1 MSKIFKNMIPYWKI
15 VIVIIGLLVVQAW
28 CDLSLPSYTSDIID
42 VGIQNHGV
50 EHVMPEKIQEEEFQ
64 TAQFIMTDQ
73 EKHIWNDIYKK
84 KGDTKV
90 LKNLS
95 QDRLEELDEQLAL
108 PLIMNYQMSAMEEKT
123 FEKMVASQM
132 ASGSKN
138 NGNQNGTVSQGG
150 KDVGGQNG
158 TVSQGGK
165 NNGGQNS
172 TASQGGKDV
181 GSQNDNSAKGG
192 RSSKTQSGLSVDQI
206 EKFMG
211 VKLHRFRQKKED
223 SDGNSKM
230 VQCVDV
236 RPVFIAMQKNG
247 MLDEKTLFSTR
258 DSMKNTIDTMGSSL
272 VKTTGIAYAIA
283 CDKAAGVDVDKIQK
297 TYLVY
302 AGLKMVGMALL
313 MGVVTVLV
321 GFFAS
326 KVAAG
331 IGMTLRD
338 NVFKKVVGFS
348 NAEMDRF
355 STASLI
361 TRSTND
367 IQQIQMVSV
376 MLLRMVAYAP
386 ILGIGGVLK
395 VVQTGA
401 GMGWII
407 VLAIIVIIGYVLLL
421 MSSAMPKFKLM
432 QKLVDRI
439 NLVSREILTGLSVI
453 RAFGRED
460 TEEERFDAANKDLT
474 KTTLFTNRVMTF
486 MMPGMMMIMNVLTV
500 GIVWFGA
507 KKIDA
512 GSMQVGAMT
521 AFITYAMMIV
531 MSFLMLTMMSIMLPR
546 AAVAAERIDEVIQT
560 ESSIVDIDEP
570 ETLTT
575 HNGRIAFEHVCFRYP
590 GATEDV
596 LHDIDFVAEPG
607 KTTAIIGSTG
617 CGKSTL
623 VNLIPRLYDVTD
635 GKITLDGKDIRRIAM
650 SDLREEIGYVPQKG
664 ILFSGTIASNLRF
677 GKGDATEE
685 EIERAAD
692 IAQAT
697 EFIDAKEERYDSAIA
712 QGGSN
717 VSGGQK
723 QRLAIARA
731 IAKNPK
737 ICIFDDSFSALD
749 LKTDAALRG
758 ALSENVTDSTV
769 IIVAQRISTIL
780 HAEQIL
786 VLDEGRIVGKG
797 THEEL
802 LEHCEVY
809 RQIAESQLTASELG
823 MEESEV
829 TMHE

>member
-1 MSKIFKNMIPYWKI
+1 MSKIFKNMLPYWKI

-73 EKHIWNDIYKK
+73 EKRIWNDIYKK

-138 NGNQNGTVSQGG
+138 NGSQNG
-150 KDVGGQNG
+150 
-158 TVSQGGK
+158 
-165 NNGGQNS
+165 
-172 TASQGGKDV
+172 
-181 GSQNDNSAKGG
+181 NSAKGG
-192 RSSKTQSGLSVDQI
+192 RSSKSQSGLSVDQI

-272 VKTTGIAYAIA
+272 VKTTGIAYAIV

-313 MGVVTVLV
+313 MGIVTVLV

-331 IGMTLRD
+331 IGMTLRE

-407 VLAIIVIIGYVLLL
+407 VLAIIVIISYVLLL

-697 EFIDAKEERYDSAIA
+697 EFIDVKEDRYDSAIA

-758 ALSENVTDSTV
+758 ALSENVTDSTI

-809 RQIAESQLTASELG
+809 RQIAESQLSASELG